1 MTPRTWRGLGACL
14 GVLVIAAVAGWLVGA
29 EWIAH
34 SARQP
39 EPVLVNPATP
49 RASGVAGDVIVPRSG
64 LSPFGHTGGLPGR
77 QVLIGRVVGSDRET
91 LTLAWAGGRTRF
103 RFAEGSSFLLR
114 LAQEPEAMIEPGAAI
129 ALLVAE
135 SAEGDLIAQ
144 SGLLLPEESRPQIL
158 PGEIIDVLEPE
169 SLS

>member
-1 MTPRTWRGLGACL
+1 MTPRTWRGLGAWL
-14 GVLVIAAVAGWLVGA
+14 GVVVIAAAAGWLVGA

-39 EPVLVNPATP
+39 EPVLVSPATSS
-49 RASGVAGDVIVPRSG
+49 ASGVAGDVIVPRSG
-64 LSPFGHTGGLPGR
+64 LSPFGHAAGLPGR
-77 QVLIGRVVGSDRET
+77 QVLIGRVTGSDRET

-103 RFAEGSSFLLR
+103 RFAKGSSFLLR
-114 LAQEPEAMIEPGAAI
+114 LAQEPEAPIEPGAAV
-129 ALLVAE
+129 ALLVVE
-135 SAEGDLIAQ
+135 SAGGELIAQ

-169 SLS
+169 SLP

>member
-1 MTPRTWRGLGACL
+1 MGI
-14 GVLVIAAVAGWLVGA
+14 VVIAAAAGWLVGA

-39 EPVLVNPATP
+39 EPVLVSPATSS
-49 RASGVAGDVIVPRSG
+49 ASGVAGDVIVPRSG
-64 LSPFGHTGGLPGR
+64 LSPFGHAAGLPGR
-77 QVLIGRVVGSDRET
+77 QVLIGRVTGSDHET

-103 RFAEGSSFLLR
+103 RFAKGSSFLLR
-114 LAQEPEAMIEPGAAI
+114 LAQEPEAPIEPGAAV

-135 SAEGDLIAQ
+135 SAGGELIAQ

-169 SLS
+169 SLP